1 MSNSGDF
8 QEYRDNIEEEEK
20 PVKKG
25 NDVFQKIWK
34 VIRMIGN
41 LIYRLR
47 KVIMAIP
54 VVYYAIVFGVY
65 NAKYLPDRVGLVLQS
80 NGEFIQTV
88 SKSIAVMGPLG
99 VTAACLLLMF
109 CSRRTLY
116 PWLISIMSLLLPMLI
131 LLLNNYPT

>member
-8 QEYRDNIEEEEK
+8 QEYRDNIEEKPEET
-20 PVKKG
+20 KKT
-25 NDVFQKIWK
+25 DSFQKVWN
-34 VIRMIGN
+34 VMRMIGN

-47 KVIMAIP
+47 KIIMSIP

-80 NGEFIQTV
+80 NGEFAQTV
-88 SKSIAVMGPLG
+88 SRGLAVMGPLG

>member
-8 QEYRDNIEEEEK
+8 QEYRDNIEEKPEET
-20 PVKKG
+20 KKTG
-25 NDVFQKIWK
+25 SFQKVWN
-34 VIRMIGN
+34 VMRMIGN

-47 KVIMAIP
+47 KIIMSIP

-80 NGEFIQTV
+80 NGEFAQTV
-88 SKSIAVMGPLG
+88 SRGLAVMGPLG
-99 VTAACLLLMF
+99 VTAACLLLRF

>member
-8 QEYRDNIEEEEK
+8 QEYRDNIEEEKPEK
-20 PVKKG
+20 KQK
-25 NDVFQKIWK
+25 NDGFQKVWN
-34 VIRMIGN
+34 VIRLIGN

-47 KVIMAIP
+47 KVIMSIP
-54 VVYYAIVFGVY
+54 VVYYAIVFGIY
-65 NAKYLPDRVGLVLQS
+65 NAKYLPERVGLVLQS
-80 NGEFIQTV
+80 NGEFVKTV
-88 SKSIAVMGPLG
+88 SRSLAVMGPMG

-116 PWLISIMSLLLPMLI
+116 PWLISIMSLLLPILI

>member
-8 QEYRDNIEEEEK
+8 QEYRDNIEEKPEET
-20 PVKKG
+20 KKSG
-25 NDVFQKIWK
+25 SFQKVWN
-34 VIRMIGN
+34 VMRMIGN

-47 KVIMAIP
+47 KVIMTIP

-65 NAKYLPDRVGLVLQS
+65 NAKYLPERVGLVLQS
-80 NGEFIQTV
+80 NGEFVQTV
-88 SKSIAVMGPLG
+88 SRSLAVMGPLG

-116 PWLISIMSLLLPMLI
+116 PWLISIMSLLLPILI

>member
-1 MSNSGDF
+1 
-8 QEYRDNIEEEEK
+8 
-20 PVKKG
+20 
-25 NDVFQKIWK
+25 
-34 VIRMIGN
+34 MIGN

-47 KVIMAIP
+47 KIIMSIP

-65 NAKYLPDRVGLVLQS
+65 NAKYLPERVGLVLQS
-80 NGEFIQTV
+80 NGEFAQTV
-88 SKSIAVMGPLG
+88 SRGLAVMGSLG
-99 VTAACLLLMF
+99 LTAACLLLMF

>member
-8 QEYRDNIEEEEK
+8 QEYRDNIDEK
-20 PVKKG
+20 PEETKKS
-25 NDVFQKIWK
+25 DSFQKVWN
-34 VIRMIGN
+34 VMRMIGN

-47 KVIMAIP
+47 KIIMSIP

-65 NAKYLPDRVGLVLQS
+65 NAKYLPERVGLVLQS
-80 NGEFIQTV
+80 NGEFAQTV
-88 SKSIAVMGPLG
+88 SRGLAVMGPLG
-99 VTAACLLLMF
+99 LTAACLLLMF

>member
-8 QEYRDNIEEEEK
+8 QEYRDNIEEKPEET
-20 PVKKG
+20 KKTG
-25 NDVFQKIWK
+25 SFQKVWN
-34 VIRMIGN
+34 VMRMIGN

-47 KVIMAIP
+47 KIIISIP

-80 NGEFIQTV
+80 NGEFAQTV
-88 SKSIAVMGPLG
+88 SRGLAVMGPLG

>member
-8 QEYRDNIEEEEK
+8 QEYRDNIEEKPEET
-20 PVKKG
+20 KKSG
-25 NDVFQKIWK
+25 SFQKVWN
-34 VIRMIGN
+34 VMRMIGN

-47 KVIMAIP
+47 KIIMSIP
-54 VVYYAIVFGVY
+54 VVYYAIVFGMY

-80 NGEFIQTV
+80 NGEFAQTV
-88 SKSIAVMGPLG
+88 SRGLAVMGPLG

>member
-8 QEYRDNIEEEEK
+8 QEYRDNIEEKPEET
-20 PVKKG
+20 KKTG
-25 NDVFQKIWK
+25 SFQKVWN
-34 VIRMIGN
+34 VMRMIGN

-47 KVIMAIP
+47 KIIMSIP

-65 NAKYLPDRVGLVLQS
+65 NAKYLPERVGLVLQS
-80 NGEFIQTV
+80 NGEFAQTV
-88 SKSIAVMGPLG
+88 SRGLAVMGPLG

>member
-8 QEYRDNIEEEEK
+8 QEYRDNIEEKPEET
-20 PVKKG
+20 KKTG
-25 NDVFQKIWK
+25 SFQKVWN
-34 VIRMIGN
+34 VMRMIGN

-47 KVIMAIP
+47 KVIMTIP

-65 NAKYLPDRVGLVLQS
+65 NAKYLPERVGLVLQS
-80 NGEFIQTV
+80 NGEFAQTV
-88 SKSIAVMGPLG
+88 SRGLAVMGPLG

>member
-8 QEYRDNIEEEEK
+8 QEYRDNIEEKPEET
-20 PVKKG
+20 KKTG
-25 NDVFQKIWK
+25 SFQKVWN
-34 VIRMIGN
+34 VMRMIGN

-47 KVIMAIP
+47 KIIMSIP

-65 NAKYLPDRVGLVLQS
+65 NAKYLPERVGLVLQS
-80 NGEFIQTV
+80 NGEFVQTV
-88 SKSIAVMGPLG
+88 SRTLAVMGPLG

-116 PWLISIMSLLLPMLI
+116 PWLLSIMSLLLPMLI

>member
-8 QEYRDNIEEEEK
+8 QEYRDNIEEKPEET
-20 PVKKG
+20 KKSG
-25 NDVFQKIWK
+25 SFQKVWN
-34 VIRMIGN
+34 VMRMIGN

-47 KVIMAIP
+47 KVIMSIP

-80 NGEFIQTV
+80 NGEFAQTV
-88 SKSIAVMGPLG
+88 SRGLAVMGPLG
-99 VTAACLLLMF
+99 LTAACLLLMF

>member
-8 QEYRDNIEEEEK
+8 QEYRDNIEEKPEET
-20 PVKKG
+20 KKS
-25 NDVFQKIWK
+25 VSFQKVWN
-34 VIRMIGN
+34 VMRMIGN

-47 KVIMAIP
+47 KVIMTIP

-80 NGEFIQTV
+80 NGEFAQTV
-88 SKSIAVMGPLG
+88 SRGLAVMGPLG

>member
-8 QEYRDNIEEEEK
+8 QEYRDNIEEKPEET
-20 PVKKG
+20 KKS
-25 NDVFQKIWK
+25 VSFQKVWN
-34 VIRMIGN
+34 VMRMIGN

-47 KVIMAIP
+47 KVIMSIP
-54 VVYYAIVFGVY
+54 VVYYAVVFGMY

-80 NGEFIQTV
+80 NGEFAQTV
-88 SKSIAVMGPLG
+88 SRGLAVMGPLG

-116 PWLISIMSLLLPMLI
+116 PWLISIMSLLLPILI

>member
-8 QEYRDNIEEEEK
+8 QEYRDNIEEKPEET
-20 PVKKG
+20 KKSG
-25 NDVFQKIWK
+25 SFQKVWN
-34 VIRMIGN
+34 VMRMIGN

-47 KVIMAIP
+47 KVIMSIP

-80 NGEFIQTV
+80 NGEFAQTV
-88 SKSIAVMGPLG
+88 SRGLAVMGPLG

>member
-8 QEYRDNIEEEEK
+8 QEYRDNIEEKPEET
-20 PVKKG
+20 KKTG
-25 NDVFQKIWK
+25 SFQKVWN
-34 VIRMIGN
+34 VMRMIGN

-47 KVIMAIP
+47 KIIMSIP

-80 NGEFIQTV
+80 NGEFAQTV
-88 SKSIAVMGPLG
+88 SRGLAVMGPLG

>member
-8 QEYRDNIEEEEK
+8 QEYRDNIEEKPEET
-20 PVKKG
+20 KKS
-25 NDVFQKIWK
+25 VSFQKVWN
-34 VIRMIGN
+34 VMRMIGN

-47 KVIMAIP
+47 KIIMSIP

-65 NAKYLPDRVGLVLQS
+65 NAKYLPERVGLVLQS
-80 NGEFIQTV
+80 NGEFAQTV
-88 SKSIAVMGPLG
+88 SRGLAVMGPLG
-99 VTAACLLLMF
+99 LTAACLLLMF

>member
-8 QEYRDNIEEEEK
+8 QEYRDNIEEKPEET
-20 PVKKG
+20 KKTG
-25 NDVFQKIWK
+25 SFQKVWN
-34 VIRMIGN
+34 VMRMIGN

-47 KVIMAIP
+47 KIIMSIP

-80 NGEFIQTV
+80 NGEFAQTV
-88 SKSIAVMGPLG
+88 SRGLAVMGPLG
-99 VTAACLLLMF
+99 LTAACLLLMF

>member
-8 QEYRDNIEEEEK
+8 QEYRDNIEEKTE
-20 PVKKG
+20 VTKKSG
-25 NDVFQKIWK
+25 SFQKVWN
-34 VIRMIGN
+34 VMRMIGN

-47 KVIMAIP
+47 KVIMTIP

-65 NAKYLPDRVGLVLQS
+65 NAKYLPERVGLVLQS
-80 NGEFIQTV
+80 NGEFAQTV
-88 SKSIAVMGPLG
+88 SRGLAVMGPLG

>member
-8 QEYRDNIEEEEK
+8 QEYRDNIEEKPEET
-20 PVKKG
+20 KKTG
-25 NDVFQKIWK
+25 SLQKVWN
-34 VIRMIGN
+34 VMRMIGN

-47 KVIMAIP
+47 KIIMSIP

-65 NAKYLPDRVGLVLQS
+65 NAKYLPERVGLVLQS
-80 NGEFIQTV
+80 NGEFAQTV
-88 SKSIAVMGPLG
+88 SRGLAVMGPLG

-116 PWLISIMSLLLPMLI
+116 PWLISIMSLLRPMLI

>member
-8 QEYRDNIEEEEK
+8 QEYRDNIEEKPEET
-20 PVKKG
+20 KKTG
-25 NDVFQKIWK
+25 SFQKVWN
-34 VIRMIGN
+34 VMRMIGN

-47 KVIMAIP
+47 KIIMSIP

-80 NGEFIQTV
+80 NGEFAQTV
-88 SKSIAVMGPLG
+88 SRGLAVMGPLG

-116 PWLISIMSLLLPMLI
+116 PWLIVLCRCCCPC
-131 LLLNNYPT
+131 

>member
-8 QEYRDNIEEEEK
+8 QEYRDNIEEKPEET
-20 PVKKG
+20 KKTG
-25 NDVFQKIWK
+25 SFQKVWN
-34 VIRMIGN
+34 VMRMIGN

-47 KVIMAIP
+47 KIIMTIP

-80 NGEFIQTV
+80 NGEFAQTV
-88 SKSIAVMGPLG
+88 SRGLAVMGPLG

>member
-8 QEYRDNIEEEEK
+8 QEYRDNIEEKPEET
-20 PVKKG
+20 KKTG
-25 NDVFQKIWK
+25 SFQKVWN
-34 VIRMIGN
+34 VMRMIGN

-47 KVIMAIP
+47 KIIMSIP

-65 NAKYLPDRVGLVLQS
+65 NAKYLPERVGLVLQS
-80 NGEFIQTV
+80 NGEFAQTV
-88 SKSIAVMGPLG
+88 SRCLAVMGPLG

>member
-8 QEYRDNIEEEEK
+8 QEYRDNIDEK
-20 PVKKG
+20 PEETKKSG
-25 NDVFQKIWK
+25 SFQKVWN
-34 VIRMIGN
+34 VMRMIGN

-47 KVIMAIP
+47 KVIMSIP
-54 VVYYAIVFGVY
+54 VVYYAIVFGMY

-80 NGEFIQTV
+80 NGEFAQTV
-88 SKSIAVMGPLG
+88 SRGLAVMGPLG

>member
-8 QEYRDNIEEEEK
+8 QEYRDNIEEKPEET
-20 PVKKG
+20 KKSG
-25 NDVFQKIWK
+25 SFQKVWN
-34 VIRMIGN
+34 VMRMIGN

-47 KVIMAIP
+47 KIIMSIP

-80 NGEFIQTV
+80 NGEFAQTV
-88 SKSIAVMGPLG
+88 SRGLAVMGPLG
-99 VTAACLLLMF
+99 LTAACLLLMF

>member
-8 QEYRDNIEEEEK
+8 SQEYTDVPETEPTEK
-20 PVKKG
+20 KAESGV
-25 NDVFQKIWK
+25 QK
-34 VIRMIGN
+34 VISIVRLVGN

-47 KVIMAIP
+47 KVILAIP

-65 NAKYLPDRVGLVLQS
+65 NAKYLPERVGIVLQS
-80 NGEFIQTV
+80 NGEFAQTV
-88 SKSIAVMGPLG
+88 ARGLAVLGPMG

-116 PWLISIMSLLLPMLI
+116 PWLISIMSLALPILI

>member
-8 QEYRDNIEEEEK
+8 QEYRDNIEEKPEET
-20 PVKKG
+20 KKSG
-25 NDVFQKIWK
+25 SFQKVWN
-34 VIRMIGN
+34 VVRMIGN

-47 KVIMAIP
+47 KIIMSIP
-54 VVYYAIVFGVY
+54 VVYYAIVFGMY

-80 NGEFIQTV
+80 NGEFAQTV
-88 SKSIAVMGPLG
+88 SRGLAVMGPLG

>member
-8 QEYRDNIEEEEK
+8 QEYRDNIEEKPEET
-20 PVKKG
+20 KKTG
-25 NDVFQKIWK
+25 SFQKVWN
-34 VIRMIGN
+34 VMRMIGN

-47 KVIMAIP
+47 KIIMSIP

-80 NGEFIQTV
+80 NGEFAQTV
-88 SKSIAVMGPLG
+88 SKGLAVMGPLG

>member
-8 QEYRDNIEEEEK
+8 QEYRDNIEEKPEET
-20 PVKKG
+20 KKTG
-25 NDVFQKIWK
+25 SFQKVWN
-34 VIRMIGN
+34 VMRMIGN

-47 KVIMAIP
+47 KINMSIP

-80 NGEFIQTV
+80 NGEFAQTV
-88 SKSIAVMGPLG
+88 SRGLAVMGPLG

>member
-8 QEYRDNIEEEEK
+8 QEYRDNIEEKPEET
-20 PVKKG
+20 KKSG
-25 NDVFQKIWK
+25 SFQKVWN
-34 VIRMIGN
+34 VMRMIGN

-47 KVIMAIP
+47 KVIMTIP

-80 NGEFIQTV
+80 NGEFVQTV
-88 SKSIAVMGPLG
+88 SRSLAVMGPLG

>member
-1 MSNSGDF
+1 M
-8 QEYRDNIEEEEK
+8 
-20 PVKKG
+20 
-25 NDVFQKIWK
+25 
-34 VIRMIGN
+34 RMIGN

-47 KVIMAIP
+47 KIIMSIP

-65 NAKYLPDRVGLVLQS
+65 NAKYLPERVGLVLQS
-80 NGEFIQTV
+80 NGEFAQTV
-88 SKSIAVMGPLG
+88 SRGLAVMGPLG

>member
-8 QEYRDNIEEEEK
+8 QEYRDNIEEKPEET
-20 PVKKG
+20 KKTG
-25 NDVFQKIWK
+25 SLQKVWN
-34 VIRMIGN
+34 VMRMIGN

-47 KVIMAIP
+47 KIIMSIP

-65 NAKYLPDRVGLVLQS
+65 NAKYLPERVGLVLQS
-80 NGEFIQTV
+80 NGEFAQTV
-88 SKSIAVMGPLG
+88 SRGLAVMGPLG

>member
-8 QEYRDNIEEEEK
+8 QEYRDNIEEKPEET
-20 PVKKG
+20 KKTG
-25 NDVFQKIWK
+25 SFQKVWS
-34 VIRMIGN
+34 VMRMIGN

-47 KVIMAIP
+47 KIIMSIP

-80 NGEFIQTV
+80 NGEFAQTV
-88 SKSIAVMGPLG
+88 SRGLAVMGPLG

-116 PWLISIMSLLLPMLI
+116 PWLISIMSLLLPILI

>member
-8 QEYRDNIEEEEK
+8 SQEYTDVPETEPTEK
-20 PVKKG
+20 KAESGV
-25 NDVFQKIWK
+25 QK
-34 VIRMIGN
+34 VISILRLIGN

-47 KVIMAIP
+47 KVILAIP

-65 NAKYLPDRVGLVLQS
+65 NAKYLPERVGIVLQS
-80 NGEFIQTV
+80 NGEFAQTV
-88 SKSIAVMGPLG
+88 ARGLAVLGPMG

-109 CSRRTLY
+109 CSRRTMY
-116 PWLISIMSLLLPMLI
+116 PWLISIMSLALPILI

>member
-8 QEYRDNIEEEEK
+8 QEYRDNIEEKPEET
-20 PVKKG
+20 KKTG
-25 NDVFQKIWK
+25 SFQKVWN
-34 VIRMIGN
+34 VMRMIGN

-47 KVIMAIP
+47 KVIMSIP

-65 NAKYLPDRVGLVLQS
+65 NAKYLPERVGLVLQS
-80 NGEFIQTV
+80 NGEFAQTV
-88 SKSIAVMGPLG
+88 SRGLAVMGPLG
-99 VTAACLLLMF
+99 LTAACLLLMF

>member
-8 QEYRDNIEEEEK
+8 QEYRDNIEEKPEET
-20 PVKKG
+20 KKTG
-25 NDVFQKIWK
+25 SFQNVWN
-34 VIRMIGN
+34 VMRMIGN

-47 KVIMAIP
+47 KVIMTIP

-80 NGEFIQTV
+80 NGEFAQTV
-88 SKSIAVMGPLG
+88 SRGLAVMGPLG

>member
-8 QEYRDNIEEEEK
+8 QEYRDNIEEKPEEEK
-20 PVKKG
+20 KNG
-25 NDVFQKIWK
+25 GFQKVWGI
-34 VIRMIGN
+34 IRLIGN

-47 KVIMAIP
+47 KVIMSIP
-54 VVYYAIVFGVY
+54 VIYYAITFGVY
-65 NAKYLPDRVGLVLQS
+65 NAKYLPERVGLVLQS
-80 NGEFIQTV
+80 NGEFAQTV
-88 SKSIAVMGPLG
+88 SRSLAVMGPLG

-116 PWLISIMSLLLPMLI
+116 PWLISIMSLLLPILI

>member
-8 QEYRDNIEEEEK
+8 QEYRDNIEEKPEET
-20 PVKKG
+20 KKSG
-25 NDVFQKIWK
+25 SFQKVWN
-34 VIRMIGN
+34 VMRMIGN

-47 KVIMAIP
+47 KIIMSIP

-65 NAKYLPDRVGLVLQS
+65 NAKYLPERVGLVLQS
-80 NGEFIQTV
+80 NGEFAQTV
-88 SKSIAVMGPLG
+88 SRGLAVMGPLG
-99 VTAACLLLMF
+99 LTAACLLLMF